1 MSDVDDIRS
10 HGRDERILI
19 KALYD
24 GQEFLYR
31 LTKLLATTKPVP

>member
-1 MSDVDDIRS
+1 M
-10 HGRDERILI
+10 HGRDERIAP

-31 LTKLLATTKPVP
+31 LTQRLSSAK